1 VSDSGVTTPARPRA
15 RARSQRESVTFW
27 AWTVVLLAA
36 AVVIVI
42 LSWNATGGTTDPTAV
57 ANPHQLGRT
66 TVVINSAILVFR
78 EGLECILVLA
88 AITASFKGANHVYRR
103 PIAIGGSAAL
113 AAGVATWFAVVWFIG
128 QFHGSENSIQAATGI
143 PAIIV
148 LLIVMNW
155 FFHKVYWTG
164 WISHHNKR
172 RRGLFNSEDGTINQR
187 RMLQGLALL
196 GFSSVYREAFEI
208 VIFLQSLREIYG
220 SGVVLEGVV
229 IGLIFTGAVGV
240 LTFQMHA
247 RLPYKKLLIITGV
260 LLLLVLI
267 VQVGEEVNEMQLAGW
282 ISTTTMHWLYL
293 PGWTGTWLSLFNNW
307 ETFIGQF
314 VAVAIVVGSYLGAQY
329 LRVWRPRRR
338 GEQVAR
344 LGDQAPELAADVAVA
359 QAAQAR
365 TAPRVGSPA
374 RA

>member
-15 RARSQRESVTFW
+15 RTQRESVTFW
-27 AWTVVLLAA
+27 LWTAVLVAA
-36 AVVIVI
+36 AIVIVV

-57 ANPHQLGRT
+57 ANSHQLGRT

-88 AITASFKGANHVYRR
+88 AITASLKGANHVYRR
-103 PIAIGGSAAL
+103 PIAVGGSVAL
-113 AAGVATWFAVVWFIG
+113 AAGVATWFVVVWFIG

-172 RRGLFNSEDGTINQR
+172 RRGLLSGEEGLVNQR

-229 IGLIFTGAVGV
+229 IGLIFTGAIGV
-240 LTFQMHA
+240 LTFHMHA

-293 PGWTGTWLSLFNNW
+293 PGWMGTWLSLFNNW
-307 ETFIGQF
+307 ETFIGQL
-314 VAVAIVVGSYLGAQY
+314 VAVAIVVGSYVGAQY

-359 QAAQAR
+359 GRPA
-365 TAPRVGSPA
+365 GSRPLTV
-374 RA
+374 